1 MTEFLPIYVFTAIS
15 ILCLALLVI
24 FKIRDKRSV
33 LAVEDKDFIE
43 TFIEKKKR
51 MLNSNLGTISFRTYT
66 ILLIALPII
75 IGVLGWIFVKDKA
88 IVVLMALLSVLTPDV
103 IIKAAE
109 KKQEKLFEERYARGL
124 KALSA
129 GLRSNLSIQQAVND
143 VSDNIFVH
151 ESIRDGFKQI
161 KADLQVGMTVHQA
174 FQRFAD
180 DTKSAD
186 AQDVASAIAMQ
197 SDVGGSEARVI
208 ENISNNI
215 QNRILMRREIKSLF
229 AETNIMITFMDFA
242 PFLVFLILYF
252 GAPQLVAPY
261 FESSVMTM
269 VLVGILLFTLLGTY
283 IIRKQLGDAKQG
295 GGRK

>member
-109 KKQEKLFEERYARGL
+109 KNKKSFL
-124 KALSA
+124 K
-129 GLRSNLSIQQAVND
+129 
-143 VSDNIFVH
+143 
-151 ESIRDGFKQI
+151 K
-161 KADLQVGMTVHQA
+161 
-174 FQRFAD
+174 
-180 DTKSAD
+180 
-186 AQDVASAIAMQ
+186 
-197 SDVGGSEARVI
+197 
-208 ENISNNI
+208 
-215 QNRILMRREIKSLF
+215 
-229 AETNIMITFMDFA
+229 
-242 PFLVFLILYF
+242 
-252 GAPQLVAPY
+252 
-261 FESSVMTM
+261 
-269 VLVGILLFTLLGTY
+269 GTPE
-283 IIRKQLGDAKQG
+283 D
-295 GGRK
+295 